1 MSTPATDQIPV
12 EQPGQEQ
19 AQQTPVQTPQ
29 VPGEQQATQPE
40 DHKGLSAEDK
50 DAVIEK
56 LRKENAQRRV
66 ESKELKERAQKW
78 DEFEESQK
86 TELQRATEAQTK
98 LAEENARLQAAN
110 TQLTLATAYGIK
122 AEDIALLGTGTA
134 EEMEERAKRIQEL
147 YGASQS
153 APTPPP
159 SQRPHEGFIPGTGQ
173 RQDIPDDTYPAGW
186 TPKPLRK
193 N

>member
-1 MSTPATDQIPV
+1 MSTPATDQTPAEQTSPAP
-12 EQPGQEQ
+12 EQPT
-19 AQQTPVQTPQ
+19 TPP
-29 VPGEQQATQPE
+29 VPGEPQEPKQDEHGELSPE
-40 DHKGLSAEDK
+40 ALKAEI
-50 DAVIEK
+50 AK

-86 TELQRATEAQTK
+86 SELQRATEQQAK
-98 LAEENARLQAAN
+98 LAQELEQLKAAN
-110 TQLTLATAYGIK
+110 TQLTLAAAYGIK
-122 AEDIALLGTGTA
+122 AEDIPLLGTGTA

-147 YGASQS
+147 YGTHQD

-159 SQRPHEGFIPGTGQ
+159 SQRPHEGFIPGAGQ
-173 RQDIPDDTYPAGW
+173 RQEIPDDSYPAGW
-186 TPKPLRK
+186 TPKQLRK